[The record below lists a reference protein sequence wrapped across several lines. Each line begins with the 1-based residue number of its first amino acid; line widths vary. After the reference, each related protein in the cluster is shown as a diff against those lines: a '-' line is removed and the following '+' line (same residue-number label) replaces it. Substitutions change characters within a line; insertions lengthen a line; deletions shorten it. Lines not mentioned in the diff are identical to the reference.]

1 MMCGASRLKY
11 NPVLAGPMTHTQPMV
26 HTQVN
31 FPQLQ
36 MLSSKNASADDDYD
50 PSKFFSWSARRF
62 NQPCGVVV
70 PATTRSLVSYQKE
83 GARRVWDL
91 TRQISD
97 QSFPPTVI
105 CGMNHKQLLKN
116 WADSFQDPWGDSE
129 ADANS
134 INASN
139 HKNDLAPFLPSLH
152 KHLEGDKATVLDK
165 MRNVVGGFVD
175 KLEMVSLIPKDLETP
190 FLESGS
196 SAVDASV
203 LALGVFSRRQLD
215 DDSMGSICELLEER
229 FGKEW
234 AGLQKGH
241 ATKQFEAF
249 EIEGLADAPGLPEQ
263 SARVLLCK
271 IRDYA
276 LQEQKIVVVSARAK
290 RPYMGSDG
298 KDVLDYYVRLGFEE
312 VLMEDGRSEL
322 VYTGVSCSAEDCW
335 VGNQQVMVGVNLET
349 GV

>member
-229 FGKEW
+229 SGKNGPDCRR
-234 AGLQKGH
+234 ATLQSNLRPSKLKDSQMRLAFPSSRRGSFCVRS
-241 ATKQFEAF
+241 ATTPCRSRRLLWCRRA
-249 EIEGLADAPGLPEQ
+249 Q
-263 SARVLLCK
+263 SDH
-271 IRDYA
+271 IW
-276 LQEQKIVVVSARAK
+276 
-290 RPYMGSDG
+290 
-298 KDVLDYYVRLGFEE
+298 
-312 VLMEDGRSEL
+312 VLMARTSSIIMFALGSRK
-322 VYTGVSCSAEDCW
+322 C
-335 VGNQQVMVGVNLET
+335 
-349 GV
+349 